1 MFSYIVTKCNAMHFI
16 YLEGDNRFE
25 TAIMTHVIA
34 YMLLI
39 TDPGHEREVIEE
51 IRKIKEL
58 TECRAV
64 YGEFDVFV
72 RLEVPDLAVLD
83 DIVTRVRQIR
93 GMIHSKTLVGS
104 P

>member
-1 MFSYIVTKCNAMHFI
+1 MFSYVITKCNMMHFI
-16 YLEGDNRFE
+16 YPEGDNRFE
-25 TAIMTHVIA
+25 TAIMPHVIA

-51 IRKIKEL
+51 IRKIKDV

-72 RLEVPDLAVLD
+72 RLEVTDLTVLD

-93 GMIHSKTLVGS
+93 GTIHSKTLVGS